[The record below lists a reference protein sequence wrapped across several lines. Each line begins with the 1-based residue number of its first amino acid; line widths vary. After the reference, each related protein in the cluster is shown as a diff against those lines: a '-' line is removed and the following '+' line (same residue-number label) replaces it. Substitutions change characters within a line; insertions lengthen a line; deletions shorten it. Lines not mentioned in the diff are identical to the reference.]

1 MSNTGIADNE
11 ELTPAGYK
19 IVTRMIEILKRNDGD
34 EMKTEV
40 LRLIDADDFT
50 SAAKLVLNHE

>member
-1 MSNTGIADNE
+1 MNSKGLAEKE
-11 ELTPAGYK
+11 ELTPDGYK
-19 IVTRMIEILKRNDGD
+19 VVTRMIEILQRNDGD

-50 SAAKLVLNHE
+50 SAAKLVLNYE